1 MSITL
6 VNRISGAAIAARFAR
21 IGRQAKR
28 KRPEYTQ
35 EICGPTLTVG
45 VVGLFLILAILTPA

>member
-6 VNRISGAAIAARFAR
+6 ANRISGAGIGARFAR

-45 VVGLFLILAILTPA
+45 VVGLFLLLAILIPA